1 MTARALKGRVA
12 PITGGAAGIG
22 RATAEALAAAGAD
35 VGIVDLDQARA
46 SAAIEATTAAHGTEG
61 SHAMADVADA
71 AATAAAHAAITD
83 ALGPVMV
90 LVNNAGSWRRRCGR
104 STSSRSSFLTACSR
118 SISAARPCSARC
130 ASVLGLVG
138 LPFRLGYGV
147 AKAAIIGLIRS
158 LAMENARFGITETR
172 SHRATSRP
180 TPTSSGRP
188 RSARL
193 RPLRRAHAGR
203 PLGSPGG
210 GRPGRLPRRSR
221 VRLHH
226 RRRVPDRRRLQRP
239 RRPRRRPRPAAC
251 VSHRKAP
258 DEGGP
263 GLWLLAENGLD
274 VARAMEHA
282 HIFNRVVDDAIED
295 DVALNREAA

>member
-1 MTARALKGRVA
+1 MTARALEGRVA

-158 LAMENARFGITETR
+158 LAMENARFGITVNAIAPGYIATDTNVQ
-172 SHRATSRP
+172 RAAAVCSTSTT
-180 TPTSSGRP
+180 TPSAR
-188 RSARL
+188 RSAAGVA
-193 RPLRRAHAGR
+193 RRR
-203 PLGSPGG
+203 SPGSPSS
-210 GRPGRLPRRSR
+210 PI
-221 VRLHH
+221 
-226 RRRVPDRRRLQRP
+226 
-239 RRPRRRPRPAAC
+239 PRPASSPAAC
-251 VSHRKAP
+251 SRSTAATAP
-258 DEGGP
+258 AATP
-263 GLWLLAENGLD
+263 ATTSARGLCEPSESTG
-274 VARAMEHA
+274 
-282 HIFNRVVDDAIED
+282 
-295 DVALNREAA
+295 